1 MGLADLAN
9 QYIAEKTPWA
19 AIKDPD
25 RKEEVHQVCSLAIN
39 LYRILIIYLKPI
51 LPAIAIKSESFL
63 NCEPMNWSDIDSP
76 LTNNQLNPFKPML
89 SRIEDKTVEKLI
101 TSSKPPDNEEEKIS
115 LTSPAENDHIDIK
128 DFSKIEM
135 KVAKVITA
143 SEVEGAD
150 KLLQLTLDVG
160 DATPRS
166 IFSGIKSA
174 YSPQELENRLV
185 IVVTNLA
192 PRKMKFGISEGMILA
207 AGQGEQEI
215 FLLSVDAG
223 AYPGMVIS

>member
-1 MGLADLAN
+1 
-9 QYIAEKTPWA
+9 
-19 AIKDPD
+19 
-25 RKEEVHQVCSLAIN
+25 
-39 LYRILIIYLKPI
+39 
-51 LPAIAIKSESFL
+51 
-63 NCEPMNWSDIDSP
+63 
-76 LTNNQLNPFKPML
+76 
-89 SRIEDKTVEKLI
+89 
-101 TSSKPPDNEEEKIS
+101 
-115 LTSPAENDHIDIK
+115 
-128 DFSKIEM
+128 M

-160 DATPRS
+160 DTTPRS

-174 YSPQELENRLV
+174 YSPQELEDRLV